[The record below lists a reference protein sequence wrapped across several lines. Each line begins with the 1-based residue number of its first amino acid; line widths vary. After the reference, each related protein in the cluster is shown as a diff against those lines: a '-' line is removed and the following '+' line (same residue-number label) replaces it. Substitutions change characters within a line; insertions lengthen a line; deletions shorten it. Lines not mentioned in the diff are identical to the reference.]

1 MYTITD
7 IQDCLFTQLGWYES
21 ADSNIPNH
29 GLTTTDSGLY
39 YDDFHPLLFIDNLYA
54 IKDEN
59 KDWTD
64 YLTEKTKASIRKL
77 INRVFIDKKMHQY
90 TKDIFKE
97 IRLYDG
103 VGNIYDKLVRESRFV
118 GFEIQLNRSDNVVLN
133 LDYIGWQF
141 DTIQASKDIYIY
153 HSSQVEPLETISIDV
168 TKESSL
174 EWLKI
179 SNRLKYFETTHDVGG
194 AFYIGYY
201 EDDFVGQAIE
211 RKVDLSKPCGSCNR
225 QSMINYSAWSKWA
238 KITPFYVSNGNLN
251 GTDLWNPENNIYCNN
266 TNFGLNFIMSA
277 NCDITDFIC
286 NHKEM
291 WNEVLGLQVA
301 VDMMG
306 EMAFST
312 RINRVANV
320 SQDYILREL
329 DGDNESSSKGMKV
342 QLDKAIKALDFD
354 LSSLDSPCMPCQKKG
369 IRFGSV

>member
-1 MYTITD
+1 M
-7 IQDCLFTQLGWYES
+7 GWYES
-21 ADSNIPNH
+21 TDPNIANH
-29 GLTTTDSGLY
+29 GLTDTDSGLY
-39 YDDFHPLLFIDNLYA
+39 YNDFHPLLFIDNLYA
-54 IKDEN
+54 IKEEN
-59 KDWTD
+59 KDWAT

-77 INRVFIDKKMHQY
+77 INRVFIEKKMHQY
-90 TKDIFKE
+90 TKEIFKE

-118 GFEIQLNRSDNVVLN
+118 GFEIQLNRSNNVVLN

-141 DTIQASKDIYIY
+141 DTTQVDKDIYIY
-153 HSSQVEPLETISIDV
+153 HSSQIEPLETFKISV
-168 TKESSL
+168 TKENSL

-225 QSMINYSAWSKWA
+225 QSVLNYSAWSKWA
-238 KITPFYVSNGNLN
+238 KITPFYVTNGNLN
-251 GTDLWNPENNIYCNN
+251 GTQLWNPENNIYCNN

-286 NHKEM
+286 NHREM

-301 VDMMG
+301 VDMLG

-329 DGDNESSSKGMKV
+329 DGDNESSSVGMKK
-342 QLDKAIKALDFD
+342 QLDKAIKAFDFD
-354 LSSLDSPCMPCQKKG
+354 LSELDSPCMPCQKKG
-369 IRFGSV
+369 IRFGGI